1 MLYLSSDTIYSR
13 LHTDERVWMGLKD
26 YYIIVICS
34 LTRAIIVNVADLSS
48 FTILRV
54 LVLTQRN
61 IRVRRGFR
69 KDLKE

>member
-1 MLYLSSDTIYSR
+1 MTGVQTCALPISI
-13 LHTDERVWMGLKD
+13 KD
-26 YYIIVICS
+26 YCIIVIYS
-34 LTRAIIVNVADLSS
+34 LIRAIMVNVADLSS

-69 KDLKE
+69 EDLKE